1 MSSRENTPSDNVTSS
16 QTKDGNKTKIMAFKK
31 ITYKNISQNYV
42 MLAFILL
49 MGEGKQTIRVKCVK
63 GK

>member
-49 MGEGKQTIRVKCVK
+49 MGEGKQTIRVKSVK